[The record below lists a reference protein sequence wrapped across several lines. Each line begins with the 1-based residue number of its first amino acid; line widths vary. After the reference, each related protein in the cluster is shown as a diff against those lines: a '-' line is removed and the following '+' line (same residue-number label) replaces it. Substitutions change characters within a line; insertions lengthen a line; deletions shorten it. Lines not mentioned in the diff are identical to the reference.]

1 VNWIDILLILV
12 IAFSILSGFTA
23 GFARVGIGFVA
34 TLLGIFLGFWCYG
47 IAGAYVV
54 DYVSSRAVA
63 NLIGFFVIFIGVV
76 FIGAIVGH
84 LLAKLFKWIGLS
96 WLDRALGAGFGVVRG
111 VIIAVAL
118 VTVLLAFAPSPPP
131 RSVVNSKLMPYVL
144 DASNFLALLT
154 PHEMKDA
161 FRETKDKVR
170 KAWEDHTAAE
180 RSAETPKVRHE

>member
-1 VNWIDILLILV
+1 
-12 IAFSILSGFTA
+12 
-23 GFARVGIGFVA
+23 
-34 TLLGIFLGFWCYG
+34 
-47 IAGAYVV
+47 
-54 DYVSSRAVA
+54 
-63 NLIGFFVIFIGVV
+63 
-76 FIGAIVGH
+76 
-84 LLAKLFKWIGLS
+84 
-96 WLDRALGAGFGVVRG
+96 
-111 VIIAVAL
+111 
-118 VTVLLAFAPSPPP
+118 VLLAFAPSPPP